1 MPSAFNSLPILPP
14 CLRITT
20 KGRKDRG
27 SAYTRALFHI
37 FRVSSS
43 NPHAYRRRACR
54 ASSPS
59 DIMPSASLLVLL
71 AIGGGQFQSPWMI
84 FFDGLAAISLPLIG
98 RPPDPV
104 SDLAYAKIIRGPPI
118 VYRVKIII
126 IVDIHVMGQPNLML
140 VASAFHL
147 LRLGP
152 CEGRQQQASQDRNN
166 RNHHQQLNQR
176 KRRG

>member
-1 MPSAFNSLPILPP
+1 
-14 CLRITT
+14 
-20 KGRKDRG
+20 
-27 SAYTRALFHI
+27 
-37 FRVSSS
+37 
-43 NPHAYRRRACR
+43 
-54 ASSPS
+54 
-59 DIMPSASLLVLL
+59 MPSASLLVLL
-71 AIGGGQFQSPWMI
+71 AIGGGQFQSAWMI

-152 CEGRQQQASQDRNN
+152 SEGRQQQASQDRNNRNN

-176 KRRG
+176 KRRA